1 MAIGS
6 GTLESMGLNAD
17 FWKGRRVWL
26 SGHTGFKGGW
36 LSVWLSRMG
45 ATVHGYALPPTTAPN
60 LFEAAKVEQLVTH
73 TVGDIRD
80 EQGVLTSLTGAR
92 PEIVIHMA
100 AQPLVRYGYE
110 NPLETYQTNVIG
122 TANVLQAV
130 RAVEG
135 VRAVVVVT
143 TDKCYLNREW
153 HWGYRE
159 DEALGGFDPYSSS
172 KACAELV
179 AAAYRQSYFHADKY
193 AQHGVA
199 VATARA
205 GNVIGGGDWADDRLI
220 PDMMRAIATRQP
232 LRVRNPDAVRPWQHV
247 LEPLRGYLMLA
258 EKLFFHGPQFEGA
271 WNFGPS
277 DDDAQ
282 TVRWIAER
290 LVNGWGNGASWSED
304 NLQHPHEAKYLKLD
318 SSSAKARLGW
328 HPRWRLE
335 RALGEIVT
343 WYRAHLSGANM
354 YEITSSQIAA
364 FADTND
370 AN

>member
-1 MAIGS
+1 MAIGAS
-6 GTLESMGLNAD
+6 AVEGVGLNSD

-26 SGHTGFKGGW
+26 TGHTGFKGGW
-36 LSVWLSRMG
+36 LSVWLARMG
-45 ATVHGYALPPTTAPN
+45 ANVHGYALPPTTVPS
-60 LFEAAKVEQLVTH
+60 LFEVTKVEQLVTH

-80 EQGVLTSLTGAR
+80 ERAVLASLTGAR

-110 NPLETYQTNVIG
+110 NPLETYQTNVMG

-130 RAVEG
+130 RAVAG

-179 AAAYRQSYFHADKY
+179 TAAYRQSYFHEDKY
-193 AQHGVA
+193 VQHGVA

-220 PDMMRAIATRQP
+220 PDMMRAIATQQP
-232 LRVRNPDAVRPWQHV
+232 LRVRSPDAVRPWQHV

-258 EKLFFHGPQFEGA
+258 EKLALHGPQFEGA

-277 DDDAQ
+277 DEDAQ
-282 TVRWIAER
+282 TVRWIAEQ
-290 LVNGWGNGASWSED
+290 LVTGWGNGASWSED
-304 NLQHPHEAKYLKLD
+304 HLAHPHEAKYLKLD
-318 SSSAKARLGW
+318 SSCAKARLGW
-328 HPRWRLE
+328 QPRWRLE
-335 RALGEIVT
+335 RALAEIVT
-343 WYRAHLSGANM
+343 WYRAHLSGADM
-354 YEITSSQIAA
+354 HEITASQIAA
-364 FADTND
+364 FADNND

>member
-172 KACAELV
+172 KA
-179 AAAYRQSYFHADKY
+179 
-193 AQHGVA
+193 
-199 VATARA
+199 
-205 GNVIGGGDWADDRLI
+205 
-220 PDMMRAIATRQP
+220 
-232 LRVRNPDAVRPWQHV
+232 
-247 LEPLRGYLMLA
+247 
-258 EKLFFHGPQFEGA
+258 
-271 WNFGPS
+271 
-277 DDDAQ
+277 
-282 TVRWIAER
+282 
-290 LVNGWGNGASWSED
+290 
-304 NLQHPHEAKYLKLD
+304 
-318 SSSAKARLGW
+318 
-328 HPRWRLE
+328 
-335 RALGEIVT
+335 
-343 WYRAHLSGANM
+343 
-354 YEITSSQIAA
+354 
-364 FADTND
+364 
-370 AN
+370 